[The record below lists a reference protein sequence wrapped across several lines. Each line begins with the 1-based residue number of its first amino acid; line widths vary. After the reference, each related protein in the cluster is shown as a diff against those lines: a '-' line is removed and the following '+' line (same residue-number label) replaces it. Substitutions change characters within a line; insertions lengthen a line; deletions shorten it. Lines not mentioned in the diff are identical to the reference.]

1 VSAVH
6 LRRRATRNISKII
19 NYRGNRF
26 SARTLGIY
34 CFRYVVRF
42 VDYKSNIFTFTISV
56 SYSVYGA
63 SVRNRIDDYRSFLI
77 RFGVSR
83 SEIYEYRDGPLLFQS
98 AHTSGGGNYHFFSYN
113 FRNVFILRRLFVKP
127 STIYRI
133 ISAIPNLVTRAF
145 ILFKALP
152 PPNQNV
158 IIRYKIK

>member
-1 VSAVH
+1 MSAVH

-56 SYSVYGA
+56 SYSVYDA

-98 AHTSGGGNYHFFSYN
+98 AHNSGGGELSFFFLQFPERIYFTPAIRQTVYNLSNYIGNTEFGHARVY
-113 FRNVFILRRLFVKP
+113 FV
-127 STIYRI
+127 
-133 ISAIPNLVTRAF
+133 
-145 ILFKALP
+145 
-152 PPNQNV
+152 
-158 IIRYKIK
+158 